1 MNFKLASKLDKMPA
15 NEDAIILHEQ
25 ADQGLTIIER
35 IEKYTDVDYAVVL
48 FMLLKMALNRIGNY
62 I

>member
-1 MNFKLASKLDKMPA
+1 MDKTPT

-25 ADQGLTIIER
+25 ADQGLTIIEK

>member
-1 MNFKLASKLDKMPA
+1 MDKMPA